1 MFAFVAFLASGSQCA
16 ATWTGFESLCTK
28 NLKETLIQIKTGISP
43 LHCCFCMSRERAR
56 DLALQCTELAR
67 NGNDFP
73 NIWTALLKRHPLV
86 EGIPQSKIIGGR
98 AMLEIR
104 LITGERLLFD
114 GDAKRFSLG

>member
-16 ATWTGFESLCTK
+16 ATWTGVRKSLHEKFEGGIDPDQNQ
-28 NLKETLIQIKTGISP
+28 NLAAAL
-43 LHCCFCMSRERAR
+43 LFCMSRERAR

-73 NIWTALLKRHPLV
+73 NIWTTLLKRHPLV
-86 EGIPQSKIIGGR
+86 DGIPQSKMIGGR
-98 AMLEIR
+98 AVLEIR
-104 LITGERLLFD
+104 LVTGERLLFD